1 MTRKTDDAMSNLSL
15 SEKYAIGAALALL
28 VVVIVDNP
36 WLTLVISVLG
46 LVAGLLVARQVSMR
60 RAAIV
65 ALVAFAVSLVL
76 GLFTLLR

>member
-1 MTRKTDDAMSNLSL
+1 MANPSL

-36 WLTLVISVLG
+36 LLTFVVSVLG
-46 LVAGLLVARQVSMR
+46 LATGLLVARQGPMR
-60 RAAIV
+60 RAAVV

>member
-1 MTRKTDDAMSNLSL
+1 MTRKTDDAMPNLSL

-36 WLTLVISVLG
+36 WLTLIVSVLG
-46 LVAGLLVARQVSMR
+46 LVAGLLVARQGSMR
-60 RAAIV
+60 RAAVV
-65 ALVAFAVSLVL
+65 ALVAFAVSLAL

>member
-1 MTRKTDDAMSNLSL
+1 
-15 SEKYAIGAALALL
+15 
-28 VVVIVDNP
+28 
-36 WLTLVISVLG
+36 LG
-46 LVAGLLVARQVSMR
+46 LVAGLLVARQGPMR

>member
-1 MTRKTDDAMSNLSL
+1 MSKLSL

-28 VVVIVDNP
+28 VIVIVDNP

-46 LVAGLLVARQVSMR
+46 LVAGLLVARQGPMR
-60 RAAIV
+60 RVAIV